1 MLCTVCSGSIF
12 YCIFKSLNKTKRK
25 LAFLNLGSEVIMNFN
40 KTFDWTKKKKIKRQF
55 KFSCP
60 KFQRLIVKFSNK
72 SFYDDIFCKMNL
84 ILKSLFLKLFVI
96 ASSLLLRQSSVPC
109 LIWGKSSLLLRQSS
123 VHCLIWGKSAIW
135 VYVFLPAYIL
145 GRVIPKTIIKMGQT
159 ASLHRH
165 ACIRVGVWRCSPNV

>member
-40 KTFDWTKKKKIKRQF
+40 KTFDWTEKKKIKRQF

-60 KFQRLIVKFSNK
+60 EFQRLIVKFSNK

-84 ILKSLFLKLFVI
+84 ILKSLFLKLFII
-96 ASSLLLRQSSVPC
+96 ASSLHLRQSS
-109 LIWGKSSLLLRQSS
+109 I
-123 VHCLIWGKSAIW
+123 HCLIWGKSAIW
-135 VYVFLPAYIL
+135 VYVFLPAYIQNL
-145 GRVIPKTIIKMGQT
+145 CCLWEKLYICIVVNCGWPYIEFVKKIINVITNTNSYENIEKQY
-159 ASLHRH
+159 LLL
-165 ACIRVGVWRCSPNV
+165 